1 MTVSK
6 LFRKCHLQLA
16 LLSSR
21 QSHQNSSKN
30 IIASKVPSIQIPRIP
45 LPNFIWNEGCA
56 NHSDKIAIVSF
67 ALKNCVN
74 ITKKCLTSSY
84 QCCASHSFGKLNCR
98 SGDALRTSEPLL
110 PLHCSRGHKQT
121 GSKTFPINFSF

>member
-30 IIASKVPSIQIPRIP
+30 IIASKVPSVQIPRIP

-74 ITKKCLTSSY
+74 ITK
-84 QCCASHSFGKLNCR
+84 
-98 SGDALRTSEPLL
+98 
-110 PLHCSRGHKQT
+110 
-121 GSKTFPINFSF
+121 